1 LLETSVG
8 IGGSKSNCGFA
19 RAPTPSGEKCKK
31 RKKRNQYV
39 GSIGNSDERT
49 ELSASLSQQSRVS
62 SEKSLLLGVVGEHA
76 GALAQPPF
84 IDHLDVETPVAPDLE
99 TGQLA
104 FFEQAINRRAMYSQI
119 FRELIDGQDFR

>member
-1 LLETSVG
+1 LR
-8 IGGSKSNCGFA
+8 A
-19 RAPTPSGEKCKK
+19 RQLRRAKNVKNE
-31 RKKRNQYV
+31 KRNQYV

-49 ELSASLSQQSRVS
+49 ELSASLSQQSGMS
-62 SEKSLLLGVVGEHA
+62 IEESLLSVVHEHA
-76 GALAQPPF
+76 GPLAQPPF

-104 FFEQAINRRAMYSQI
+104 FFEQAVNRRAMYSQI

>member
-1 LLETSVG
+1 LR
-8 IGGSKSNCGFA
+8 A
-19 RAPTPSGEKCKK
+19 RQLRRAKNVKNE
-31 RKKRNQYV
+31 KRNQYV

-49 ELSASLSQQSRVS
+49 DLSANLSQQSGVS
-62 SEKSLLLGVVGEHA
+62 REKSMLLGVVREHS
-76 GALAQPPF
+76 GPLAQPPF